1 MRRRTAAV
9 MATILAATLGAT
21 PVLADELSVFN
32 SKSEIEEQ
40 MEDMASDYSDENDVD
55 MEVYYSQDTVAAHL
69 STKYA
74 SKDPYV
80 LSMVDAKDIYS
91 LGPDHALDLS
101 DQPWV
106 KDSSQIISID
116 GKVMGFPVCIE
127 ARGVIYNADAI
138 KKITGEDFDPASV
151 KTLDDFDALCQKLVD
166 GGMEAP
172 TGIMKE
178 DWSLAAHYLQEV
190 YEEREDPS
198 AFIKGLHDGTV
209 DLAKDEKFNSLMDTF
224 DVLMKY
230 NYAKDAPIAAERET
244 TEQKLAEGEIAFMFG
259 GNWDWSVINAY
270 DYSENMGMMPVPQNT
285 DDGSNEKLVGGG
297 SKYFFIDNSVSE
309 DLQKQA
315 EDWLNW
321 LVNTDDGKDFPDNT
335 CALVPAFKTNTL
347 DVSDPLG
354 KSVKSYADD
363 DKLIANYNYDPD
375 DHYSV
380 CGASMQ
386 KYLAGEI
393 DRAELAKEVE
403 TYWQGATLADP
414 AVTGGAAA
422 GTEAATE
429 AE

>member
-106 KDSSQIISID
+106 KDSNQIISID

-166 GGMEAP
+166 GCM
-172 TGIMKE
+172 
-178 DWSLAAHYLQEV
+178 
-190 YEEREDPS
+190 
-198 AFIKGLHDGTV
+198 
-209 DLAKDEKFNSLMDTF
+209 
-224 DVLMKY
+224 
-230 NYAKDAPIAAERET
+230 
-244 TEQKLAEGEIAFMFG
+244 
-259 GNWDWSVINAY
+259 
-270 DYSENMGMMPVPQNT
+270 
-285 DDGSNEKLVGGG
+285 
-297 SKYFFIDNSVSE
+297 
-309 DLQKQA
+309 
-315 EDWLNW
+315 
-321 LVNTDDGKDFPDNT
+321 
-335 CALVPAFKTNTL
+335 
-347 DVSDPLG
+347 
-354 KSVKSYADD
+354 
-363 DKLIANYNYDPD
+363 
-375 DHYSV
+375 
-380 CGASMQ
+380 
-386 KYLAGEI
+386 
-393 DRAELAKEVE
+393 
-403 TYWQGATLADP
+403 
-414 AVTGGAAA
+414 
-422 GTEAATE
+422 
-429 AE
+429 

>member
-224 DVLMKY
+224 DVRK
-230 NYAKDAPIAAERET
+230 
-244 TEQKLAEGEIAFMFG
+244 GC
-259 GNWDWSVINAY
+259 
-270 DYSENMGMMPVPQNT
+270 T
-285 DDGSNEKLVGGG
+285 DR
-297 SKYFFIDNSVSE
+297 
-309 DLQKQA
+309 
-315 EDWLNW
+315 
-321 LVNTDDGKDFPDNT
+321 
-335 CALVPAFKTNTL
+335 C
-347 DVSDPLG
+347 
-354 KSVKSYADD
+354 
-363 DKLIANYNYDPD
+363 
-375 DHYSV
+375 
-380 CGASMQ
+380 
-386 KYLAGEI
+386 
-393 DRAELAKEVE
+393 RA
-403 TYWQGATLADP
+403 
-414 AVTGGAAA
+414 
-422 GTEAATE
+422 
-429 AE
+429 

>member
-127 ARGVIYNADAI
+127 ARGVIYTADAI

-198 AFIKGLHDGTV
+198 AFVKGLHDGTV

-224 DVLMKY
+224 DVLMK
-230 NYAKDAPIAAERET
+230 
-244 TEQKLAEGEIAFMFG
+244 
-259 GNWDWSVINAY
+259 
-270 DYSENMGMMPVPQNT
+270 
-285 DDGSNEKLVGGG
+285 
-297 SKYFFIDNSVSE
+297 
-309 DLQKQA
+309 
-315 EDWLNW
+315 
-321 LVNTDDGKDFPDNT
+321 
-335 CALVPAFKTNTL
+335 
-347 DVSDPLG
+347 
-354 KSVKSYADD
+354 
-363 DKLIANYNYDPD
+363 
-375 DHYSV
+375 
-380 CGASMQ
+380 
-386 KYLAGEI
+386 
-393 DRAELAKEVE
+393 
-403 TYWQGATLADP
+403 
-414 AVTGGAAA
+414 
-422 GTEAATE
+422 
-429 AE
+429 